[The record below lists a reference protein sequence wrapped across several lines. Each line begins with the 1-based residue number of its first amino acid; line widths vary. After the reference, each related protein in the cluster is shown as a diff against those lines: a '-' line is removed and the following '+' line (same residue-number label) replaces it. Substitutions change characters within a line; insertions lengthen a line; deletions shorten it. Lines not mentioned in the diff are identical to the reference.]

1 MCLHFCCE
9 YQLVYTYVP
18 TWFNINRCQ
27 LATWC
32 VSEFDSINGFFS
44 PRNKRKWHYRAV
56 VWGKINEGEA
66 GHFRGRKKNRPIRTS
81 VFSNYSVFSLGVHGT
96 FDTNGG
102 LHRAKM
108 KKGKQITGSLKATL
122 ESKSQASTK

>member
-1 MCLHFCCE
+1 MVFSLPVIKENGIIELSCE
-9 YQLVYTYVP
+9 EKLM
-18 TWFNINRCQ
+18 R
-27 LATWC
+27 
-32 VSEFDSINGFFS
+32 E
-44 PRNKRKWHYRAV
+44 KRD
-56 VWGKINEGEA
+56 ILGEE
-66 GHFRGRKKNRPIRTS
+66 KNRPIRTS

-108 KKGKQITGSLKATL
+108 KKGKQITRSLKATL